1 MVRNKTSIEKKVIP
15 FIRAVK
21 RKYHAQI
28 ILFGSRARGDFLKS
42 SDYDFVVIS
51 SSFKGVHPH
60 DRVILLLKEWKL
72 PAAVDIL
79 AYTPEEFKEKAAML
93 TTVRVIKEEGII
105 L

>member
-1 MVRNKTSIEKKVIP
+1 MARNKTAIETKIIP
-15 FIRAVK
+15 FIRTVK
-21 RKYHAQI
+21 RKYRAQI

-51 SSFKGVHPH
+51 SSFKGMHPH
-60 DRVILLLKEWKL
+60 DRVILILKEWKL
-72 PAAVDIL
+72 PTYVDIL

-93 TTVRVIKEEGII
+93 TTVKVIKEEGII